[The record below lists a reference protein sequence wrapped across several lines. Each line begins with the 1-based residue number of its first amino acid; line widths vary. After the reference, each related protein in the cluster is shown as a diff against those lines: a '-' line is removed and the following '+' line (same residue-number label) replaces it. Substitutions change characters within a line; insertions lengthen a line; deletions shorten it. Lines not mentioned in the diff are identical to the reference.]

1 MTTHARRSSGET
13 AEIESAPTHARRA
26 LEEAEVVRPVRTRP
40 FALGMVALATALSA
54 GFVLTSSAP
63 VTVAV
68 AQPAPV
74 TAAYES
80 TVDTLSRGT
89 VDREAAIASAAETT
103 APAAATTTTP
113 APKTMYVT
121 SVAYLRAQANT
132 NAKVL
137 ATLAVGAQ
145 VTVTGDAADGWQR
158 YQRLDRRLREVGPA
172 VRHRQ
177 ASGRP
182 RTASTKAAAVGA
194 YQPAPGRQS
203 SGAGRARDPR
213 PPGRLH
219 HLPRHHAVRQGGQ
232 RDTEHAA
239 GGAVDI
245 MVSSNRGP
253 VAAWLQAAMG
263 PRHHEVIYQQKI
275 WTTQRASEGWR
286 AMSDSGSAT
295 PTTTTT
301 STSPW

>member
-1 MTTHARRSSGET
+1 
-13 AEIESAPTHARRA
+13 
-26 LEEAEVVRPVRTRP
+26 
-40 FALGMVALATALSA
+40 MVALVTALSA

-74 TAAYES
+74 TATYES

-89 VDREAAIASAAETT
+89 VDREAAIASSAQTT

-145 VTVTGDAADGWQR
+145 VTVTGDAADGWQP
-158 YQRLDRRLREVGPA
+158 VT
-172 VRHRQ
+172 
-177 ASGRP
+177 SGS
-182 RTASTKAAAVGA
+182 TAGFVKSALLSATAKAAATTTKTTTSTKAAAVGA
-194 YQPAPGRQS
+194 YPACA
-203 SGAGRARDPR
+203 SGSAVESGLVAHAILVHRAVCTTFPDIT
-213 PPGRLH
+213 
-219 HLPRHHAVRQGGQ
+219 QYGGVGG
-232 RDTEHAA
+232 DTEHAA
-239 GGAVDI
+239 GKAVDI
-245 MVSSNRGP
+245 MVSGSRGLE
-253 VAAWLQAAMG
+253 VAAWLRANYAALG
-263 PRHHEVIYQQKI
+263 ITEVIYQQKI

-286 AMSDSGSAT
+286 AMSDRGSAT
-295 PTTTTT
+295 ANHYDHVHVTV
-301 STSPW
+301 S